1 MKRHKFLWIIPLIIG
16 ICAVCLAVE
25 SSMYRLLS
33 ISISEK
39 LIVVSHIPTKAKYI
53 LDVASTKI
61 SVNGKPAEF
70 RELKAFSV
78 VQIKLELKKDDRKG
92 IDIDGKAIEINVS
105 DSVPINST
113 PAKGAPSNDAS
124 SD

>member
-1 MKRHKFLWIIPLIIG
+1 MKRHKFLWMIPLIIG

-25 SSMYRLLS
+25 SNMYRLLS

-53 LDVASTKI
+53 LDVAATKI
-61 SVNGKPAEF
+61 TVNGKPAEF

-92 IDIDGKAIEINVS
+92 GRGR
-105 DSVPINST
+105 
-113 PAKGAPSNDAS
+113 GAEAHL
-124 SD
+124 